1 MKTKHCA
8 FALATCL
15 GLSASA
21 TVHAEAGGFLDD
33 LSYYAEGRYGTARIS
48 AVGISEN
55 VGAYSIG
62 GGVQLN
68 AIASLR
74 GEYMTTAED
83 TDLGFGWSVATVGF
97 QFERD
102 AYRNGLGFYAT
113 ADHNSISA
121 DSGFGGDTGSF
132 FGFGLGTRYQLQS
145 GIRLFA
151 EGKLHSGDFGFLS
164 GGARFRF

>member
-1 MKTKHCA
+1 MK
-8 FALATCL
+8 CL
-15 GLSASA
+15 I
-21 TVHAEAGGFLDD
+21 
-33 LSYYAEGRYGTARIS
+33 IS
-48 AVGISEN
+48 AGQNLVKAHPTEVGEPSPKD
-55 VGAYSIG
+55 
-62 GGVQLN
+62 
-68 AIASLR
+68 ASSALLR
-74 GEYMTTAED
+74 A
-83 TDLGFGWSVATVGF
+83 GFGWSVATVGL